1 MMDYIVNPS
10 WFYWLN
16 TIEAFRVIFFGILLC
31 LIIASIITLVSMTI
45 AFFEGKD
52 YKDRLDENDNP
63 TDSDWKTYLITKR
76 LAKIILPITIILAI
90 IIAFIPS
97 KETIISMMIAKYATK
112 TNVNL
117 TIEGVK
123 SAVDYIINAIK
134 EIKG

>member
-1 MMDYIVNPS
+1 MDYIVNPS

-16 TIEAFRVIFFGILLC
+16 TIEAFRYIFFALLTCLVITSIVILVVL
-31 LIIASIITLVSMTI
+31 AI

-52 YKDRLDENDNP
+52 FKDRLDEDGNP

-112 TNVNL
+112 TNVNM
-117 TIEGVK
+117 TIEGIK
-123 SAVDYIINAIK
+123 SIVDYIINAMK